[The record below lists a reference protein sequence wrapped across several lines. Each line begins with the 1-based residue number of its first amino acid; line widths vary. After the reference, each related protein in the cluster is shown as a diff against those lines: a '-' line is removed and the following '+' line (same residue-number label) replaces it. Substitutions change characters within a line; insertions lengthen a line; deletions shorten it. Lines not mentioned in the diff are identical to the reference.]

1 MYFWFS
7 AYCKFKTQLLI
18 TKIGCSCRQTF
29 HCTLNFFYSF
39 SFSRQ
44 NEEHV
49 NARSQRGSWCNI
61 LQKEQM
67 AHAGAVL
74 RHVRVWSNTMGLFFF
89 SSLLYTH
96 THIRRPSEKPQTIT
110 VGFLSSGDFEFN
122 RQVSSVKTVQF
133 THKTETPQTVCSLVC
148 RYFEQQSIKKNKNKK
163 KNVRCE

>member
-1 MYFWFS
+1 MLGPS
-7 AYCKFKTQLLI
+7 SDMSECEATQW
-18 TKIGCSCRQTF
+18 G
-29 HCTLNFFYSF
+29 Y
-39 SFSRQ
+39 
-44 NEEHV
+44 
-49 NARSQRGSWCNI
+49 
-61 LQKEQM
+61 
-67 AHAGAVL
+67 
-74 RHVRVWSNTMGLFFF
+74 FFF

-148 RYFEQQSIKKNKNKK
+148 RYFEQQSIKKIKK

>member
-1 MYFWFS
+1 MHFWFS

-18 TKIGCSCRQTF
+18 MKIGCSCRQTF

-39 SFSRQ
+39 SFLVRMRNMSTPDLSADPDATSFRK
-44 NEEHV
+44 NKWH
-49 NARSQRGSWCNI
+49 I
-61 LQKEQM
+61 L
-67 AHAGAVL
+67 
-74 RHVRVWSNTMGLFFF
+74 GLSSDMSECEATQWGYFFF
-89 SSLLYTH
+89 LPFCTH
-96 THIRRPSEKPQTIT
+96 THIRRPTEKPQTIT
-110 VGFLSSGDFEFN
+110 VGFLSSGDLEFN